1 MTNDDNQVPPAG
13 EEIHLPPGSMQ
24 PIAVTVG
31 FTIALLGAT
40 KSIYLVIAGSIIL
53 IWALALWIRDARREH
68 NSLPTHHDH

>member
-1 MTNDDNQVPPAG
+1 
-13 EEIHLPPGSMQ
+13 MQ